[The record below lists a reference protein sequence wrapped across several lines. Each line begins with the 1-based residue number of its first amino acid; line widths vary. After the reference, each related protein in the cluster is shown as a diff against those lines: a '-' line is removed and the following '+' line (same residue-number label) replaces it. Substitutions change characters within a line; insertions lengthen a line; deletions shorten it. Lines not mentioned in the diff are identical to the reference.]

1 MNSMEEFWSPVFVS
15 VKVAAVAV
23 IWTAIMGTLA
33 GKAMAGRSFKGK
45 TVLETLLMLPLVL
58 PPTVV
63 GLILIVLFG
72 NEGIIGK
79 ALNSFNLSL
88 MFTWQAA
95 VIAAVVVAFP
105 LMFQT
110 AKQAF
115 LSVDTDIVNAAKV
128 DGANGWNILWRI
140 ELPLSVKPLVSG
152 VILSFTRGFGEFGAT
167 FMFAGNIPG
176 KTETIPV
183 AIYVAY
189 ESGKM
194 GLVSLWVFVSA
205 AFSFLFL
212 WMASRLK

>member
-1 MNSMEEFWSPVFVS
+1 MEEFWSPVFVS
-15 VKVAAVAV
+15 GKVAAAAV
-23 IWTAIMGTLA
+23 IWTAVIGTMA
-33 GKAMAGRSFKGK
+33 GKAMAGRAFKGK
-45 TVLETLLMLPLVL
+45 IAVETLLMIPLVL

-72 NEGIIGK
+72 NKGMFGK
-79 ALNSFNLSL
+79 VFEFPL

-115 LSVDTDIVNAAKV
+115 LSVDRDIVNAAKV
-128 DGANGWNILWRI
+128 DGANGWNILWRV
-140 ELPLSVKPLVSG
+140 ELPLAARQLVSG

-167 FMFAGNIPG
+167 LMFAGNIPG
-176 KTETIPV
+176 ETQTIPV

-189 ESGKM
+189 EAGNM
-194 GLVSLWVFVSA
+194 ELVWLWVSVSVT
-205 AFSFLFL
+205 FSFLLL
-212 WMASRLK
+212 WIASRLK